1 MFDGGIILFLMIV
14 VLVLAVLVFLLG
26 RKKNQEKRCFTED
39 DRQAI
44 LLIRELDQIIS
55 EVKEAVK

>member
-26 RKKNQEKRCFTED
+26 RKKNKEKRCFTED